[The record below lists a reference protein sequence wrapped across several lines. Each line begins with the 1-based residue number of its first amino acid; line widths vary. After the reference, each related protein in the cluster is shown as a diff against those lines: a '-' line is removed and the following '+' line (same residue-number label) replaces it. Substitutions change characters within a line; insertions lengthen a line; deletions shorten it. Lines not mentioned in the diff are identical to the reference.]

1 MNINRVFRAAPGKA
15 SGSANDR
22 HWCRLAV
29 SGHWPS
35 TTGSVSCACAD
46 WTSSP
51 WLAERVT
58 AGGGPPQLAE
68 SAPSRARSFTR
79 LQWISR
85 VISNRLHQSYSRRLE
100 KIWPSLTSLA
110 CTVCL
115 TSSLIY
121 LKHFQTKMQLYLGLN
136 FGTFEALFQKS
147 KLLCVLYPPKFWLK
161 VPLSFWIWS
170 SCPPPFS
177 TQNSKQC

>member
-1 MNINRVFRAAPGKA
+1 MHSVISLGSALKYTTA
-15 SGSANDR
+15 SGHDSCDIGIQIYIHHLTLAFISRVPPRPTILSAK
-22 HWCRLAV
+22 LQ
-29 SGHWPS
+29 P
-35 TTGSVSCACAD
+35 TEL
-46 WTSSP
+46 WTSQT
-51 WLAERVT
+51 RVT
-58 AGGGPPQLAE
+58 SGK
-68 SAPSRARSFTR
+68 SRSFTR

-147 KLLCVLYPPKFWLK
+147 KLLYVLYPPIFRLK
-161 VPLSFWIWS
+161 VPLNFWIWS
-170 SCPPPFS
+170 SCPPLFYA
-177 TQNSKQC
+177 KF